1 MGAGGR
7 LQFLPVAAQ
16 RAHAWLGRPAP
27 ACDTVQRPSGVCSRS
42 RGSAGCQAESAPG
55 GHARTPPPSTGLPR
69 APGAHDA
76 SARPAQARPG
86 AAPVLALVCP
96 RTCARPSCAL
106 TRLHGVQGTGPATCM
121 RTRYA
126 ADFTDPGGRPAL
138 AAPSDL
144 TPAATTRDLAAG
156 TVRGGRHTRR
166 AGPAALRLAAAPF
179 HASWKCS
186 TPGMPRFM
194 SSSGSSVQAT
204 AALCPRLQ
212 TGSTDKGLD
221 SQGSAHRCRQTC
233 CCSPWTSTRAG
244 AHPVLRNTPRRQA
257 HAAALWAVFCALNPI
272 SLHMPDSALRQVRF
286 GCACRHLPHYT
297 GHRPQAARNIR
308 LL

>member
-1 MGAGGR
+1 VSCPCSGTSVPSHLCQAKLCAHTPPWCPGHGPRRMHAHPLCSRLHRPRRPPRAGG
-7 LQFLPVAAQ
+7 PV
-16 RAHAWLGRPAP
+16 RPD
-27 ACDTVQRPSGVCSRS
+27 ACGDHPR
-42 RGSAGCQAESAPG
+42 PG
-55 GHARTPPPSTGLPR
+55 GGH
-69 APGAHDA
+69 
-76 SARPAQARPG
+76 SAR
-86 AAPVLALVCP
+86 
-96 RTCARPSCAL
+96 
-106 TRLHGVQGTGPATCM
+106 RLP
-121 RTRYA
+121 
-126 ADFTDPGGRPAL
+126 
-138 AAPSDL
+138 
-144 TPAATTRDLAAG
+144 
-156 TVRGGRHTRR
+156 HTRR

-257 HAAALWAVFCALNPI
+257 HAAALWAVLCALNPI